1 MNFRHSILLL
11 SILILTACN
20 AEKKREARQT
30 IKPSQDFIFNMELM
44 FSDSEQNASFPV
56 WFNDTIVKKSG
67 IKTIARNIYP
77 LVSEDETPMPKES
90 RLYDFDEEGGL
101 LSVRIKKFYENMIV
115 QDITFK
121 YSNIKDDMGY
131 SEVEILNGEQQIEGE
146 GDYTIHVKEKYL
158 KKALV
163 YSNLNTG
170 NYLFYMLDKKNWGAL
185 TVDSILNPTPDDLIV
200 LGSTRKPQKKY
211 QVHNTV
217 SETNVVDFVY
227 NNSGEMI
234 NSISF
239 EKYPFYYRRFINYS
253 DKGFCIGFIDST
265 FSANQ
270 YLNRIE
276 SSFQMNKKQLPEKL
290 VQKKP
295 GGGSYEIFEYEY
307 YEIEGY

>member
-20 AEKKREARQT
+20 AEKKREAHQT

-211 QVHNTV
+211 QVYNTV

-307 YEIEGY
+307 YEIEEN